1 MIPPVSAVADELSRT
16 LTAISPAQME
26 QLADAILKA
35 KRVFVAGAGRSGMM
49 ARCFVMRLMH
59 MGLQAYMVGEVVT
72 PGIAAGDLLLIASGS
87 GETASLACMAK
98 KAKQLGAAVASVTIY
113 PASTIGALS
122 ETVVVIH
129 APTSKSDIDTGFR
142 SVQPMGSLFEQSL
155 LLCLDYVILILMDKT
170 QITAEEMFARHANLE

>member
-1 MIPPVSAVADELSRT
+1 M
-16 LTAISPAQME
+16 
-26 QLADAILKA
+26 
-35 KRVFVAGAGRSGMM
+35 
-49 ARCFVMRLMH
+49 
-59 MGLQAYMVGEVVT
+59 
-72 PGIAAGDLLLIASGS
+72 
-87 GETASLACMAK
+87 
-98 KAKQLGAAVASVTIY
+98 ASVTIY

-170 QITAEEMFARHANLE
+170 QITAEEMFTRHANLE